1 MEFVALAALTLAG
14 SWLALPLG
22 RGGIATA
29 GRYAQGYLLAAV
41 IVGWIASGFERSGTT
56 IHAWPLF
63 AAVVIAALAAVAR
76 DARRSARGAAG
87 DAPKAA
93 LVALL
98 VVALAHAALAAST
111 AQSQPPFPWD
121 AWTNWLFRARAW
133 FLEPGVPFS
142 PIPLESAARPVQVP
156 GAHYPAAIPGL
167 VAWLARLGGDWSYPR
182 LLLAWPLAYLA
193 AVFAFGALADHVL
206 RSRATAL
213 VAAVLLAATPL
224 VVTHA
229 LLAGYADLW
238 TMGAV
243 VLAAGGAFEWRRTR
257 RFDPRIGAAMFLPVL
272 VKIEGLVWLAI
283 LLLALALVWR
293 PRVFGIALAAL
304 AAVAL
309 LAMFAWPG
317 GLHLFS
323 ERLVLAPDLVRIPYL
338 GSSPLSLNPVLGPLV
353 RALLTSQTFGVAI
366 WAVLAGGVASFVLRR
381 DRLAPVAEH
390 ADAWRVVHAF
400 ALLSLA
406 FVLSL
411 FAFTLAG
418 RWALDQTSLSRV
430 VMQLLPVWLLV
441 AARAFEPL
449 DPRATG
455 SISASRS
462 GA

>member
-22 RGGIATA
+22 RGGIATL
-29 GRYAQGYLLAAV
+29 GRFAQGYLVAALV
-41 IVGWIASGFERSGTT
+41 VGWIASGFERSGTT
-56 IHAWPLF
+56 AYALPLL
-63 AAVVIAALAAVAR
+63 AAVAVAALAAVVR
-76 DARRSARGAAG
+76 DVRRGARVDAA

-121 AWTNWLFRARAW
+121 SWTNWLFRARAW
-133 FLEPGVPFS
+133 FLEPGIPFS
-142 PIPLESAARPVQVP
+142 PIPTEADPRPVQVP

-193 AVFAFGALADHVL
+193 SVFALAAFADHAL
-206 RSRATAL
+206 RSR
-213 VAAVLLAATPL
+213 VAALAAAAVLAATPL

-243 VLAAGGAFEWRRTR
+243 VLAVGAAFEWRRTG
-257 RFDPRIGAAMFLPVL
+257 RFDPRIGVAIVLPVL
-272 VKIEGLVWLAI
+272 VKIEGLVWLA
-283 LLLALALVWR
+283 LLLLSLALVWR

-317 GLHLFS
+317 GVHLFS

-338 GSSPLSLNPVLGPLV
+338 GSTPLSLNPVLGPLA

-366 WAVLAGGVASFVLRR
+366 WAVLAAGVASFVLRR
-381 DRLAPVAEH
+381 DRIVRGSEDAG
-390 ADAWRVVHAF
+390 AWRVLHAF

-430 VMQLLPVWLLV
+430 FMQLLPIFILV

-449 DPRATG
+449 DPRAVEAVRAG
-455 SISASRS
+455 E
-462 GA
+462 